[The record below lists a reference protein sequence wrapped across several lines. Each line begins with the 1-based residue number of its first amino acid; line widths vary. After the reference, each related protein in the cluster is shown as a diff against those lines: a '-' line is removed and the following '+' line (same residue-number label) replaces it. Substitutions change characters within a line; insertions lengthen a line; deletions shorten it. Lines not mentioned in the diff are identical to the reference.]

1 MKFYRLGTI
10 EGLIKKYI
18 DSGGEVSILEEG
30 SLGHGTSL
38 LHNAPGKKVI
48 VIKEVYLNPWSS
60 GHTVRMYNR
69 MPKKYKKALER
80 ASKKKCDDISSLL
93 MEYIENG
100 NAIRNQDGTYS
111 TQTSQWKDRLTH
123 DEFVAYFKKEYL

>member
-1 MKFYRLGTI
+1 MKTYTLKAI
-10 EGLIKKYI
+10 EELIQRYLNFR
-18 DSGGEVSILEEG
+18 GEADTLEEG
-30 SLGHGTSL
+30 TLGYGTLL

-69 MPKKYKKALER
+69 MPKKYEKALQR

-93 MEYIENG
+93 REYIESG

-111 TQTSQWKDRLTH
+111 TQTSQWKDRLTY

>member
-1 MKFYRLGTI
+1 MKFYTLGTI

-18 DSGGEVSILEEG
+18 DSGGEVSTLEEG

-38 LHNAPGKKVI
+38 LHNAPDKKVI
-48 VIKEVYLNPWSS
+48 VIKEVYLNSWSS
-60 GHTVRMYNR
+60 GHTVRMHNR
-69 MPKKYKKALER
+69 MPKKYEKALER

-111 TQTSQWKDRLTH
+111 TQTSQWKDRLTY